1 MDVLNANKSV
11 GNQNQVT
18 IIVIRKLVIR
28 CVEQED
34 DEEHLDKKGKFIS
47 ARLFLLHHFYLF
59 YYLTFFKLS
68 YLLLFISI

>member
-47 ARLFLLHHFYLF
+47 ARLFLLHFYLF
-59 YYLTFFKLS
+59 YYLIFFKLS
-68 YLLLFISI
+68 YLLFFILI